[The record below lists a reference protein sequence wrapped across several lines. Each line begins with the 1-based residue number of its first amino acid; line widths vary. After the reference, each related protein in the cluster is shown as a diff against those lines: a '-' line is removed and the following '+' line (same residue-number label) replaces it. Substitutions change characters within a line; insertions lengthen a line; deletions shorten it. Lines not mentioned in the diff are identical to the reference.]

1 MTFNPI
7 LSGIVYEEQ
16 QNNSKPFWNPAI
28 RMNLHLQYLNIN
40 LDEVTLC
47 IYYQLWH
54 PACYSCYTPGI
65 KSLMRNKRTGS
76 YYDKRNMS
84 VVICDTDTPY
94 RFTKSWLIWTLCSVA
109 SLLAATI
116 YHGNLD
122 WNHKLWNIGSA
133 DRYILHTGDFVT
145 YKLKIHSGKIEIIVN
160 FVFNRSS
167 LSITRFWSRY

>member
-47 IYYQLWH
+47 TYYQLWH

-65 KSLMRNKRTGS
+65 KSLMRKGR
-76 YYDKRNMS
+76 
-84 VVICDTDTPY
+84 VVITTNGTCPWS
-94 RFTKSWLIWTLCSVA
+94 FVIQ
-109 SLLAATI
+109 
-116 YHGNLD
+116 
-122 WNHKLWNIGSA
+122 
-133 DRYILHTGDFVT
+133 ILRIDLPSHD
-145 YKLKIHSGKIEIIVN
+145 
-160 FVFNRSS
+160 
-167 LSITRFWSRY
+167 